1 MKLDLLLNK
10 VDVLN
15 IVGDTNIEISNIQLD
30 SRNISKGD
38 MFIALSGTQKSGNE
52 FIQSAIIN
60 GAKAIIC
67 HNTPSIYSEN
77 VTYIL
82 VNDSNDVLSEVSNN
96 FYDFPSKKLE
106 IIGVTGTN
114 GKTSI
119 VSLLHQ
125 LFSIRG
131 YKCGLIST
139 IENIIDKKKY
149 VSTHTTPD
157 ILQINFL
164 LNKMVE
170 VGCSYCFMEVSSHAL
185 DQNRIKG
192 LNFKIAVFT
201 NITHDHL
208 DYHKSFKN
216 YLNTKKSFFDNLE
229 KTSIALI
236 NSDDKN
242 ANVMMQNSS
251 AEKYTYSLQSISDYK
266 CKIIESD
273 FDGMLLE
280 VDNYKIWVKL
290 VGKFNA
296 YNLLAVYSVSKLLD
310 GETDEILQA
319 LSIVSSAEGR
329 FQTLKSDNNIVF
341 IIDYAHTEDAL
352 QNVLSTINSIR
363 KKHQNLITVFGC
375 GGDRD
380 RLKRPLMTNVAC
392 KLSSQVI
399 ITSDNPRNENIN
411 DIISDMLTG
420 ISEQNIEKTIVIND
434 RKQAIKTAFKL
445 AKSSDIILVAGKG
458 HEKFQEISGVKTSFD
473 DKHEILK
480 LINKNIN

>member
-1 MKLDLLLNK
+1 MKLDLLLHK
-10 VDVLN
+10 VDVLD
-15 IVGDTNIEISNIQLD
+15 IIGDTNITISNIQLD
-30 SRNISKGD
+30 SRKISKGE
-38 MFIALSGTQKSGNE
+38 MFIALAGTQKSGDE
-52 FIQSAIIN
+52 FIKSAIKN
-60 GAKAIIC
+60 GAKAIVC
-67 HNTPSIYSEN
+67 HNIPKNYFEN

-82 VNDSNDVLSEVSNN
+82 VNDSNDALSIISNN

-106 IIGVTGTN
+106 IVGVTGTN

-139 IENIIDKKKY
+139 IENIIDQEKY
-149 VSTHTTPD
+149 ISTHTTPD

-164 LNKMVE
+164 LSKMVDL
-170 VGCSYCFMEVSSHAL
+170 GCSYCFMEVSSHAL
-185 DQNRIKG
+185 HQNRIKG
-192 LNFKIAVFT
+192 LTFKIAVFT

-216 YLNTKKSFFDNLE
+216 YLNVKKSFFDNLE
-229 KTSIALI
+229 KNAIALI

-242 ANVMMQNSS
+242 ADVMMQNSLAS
-251 AEKYTYSLQSISDYK
+251 KYTYSLQSISDFK

-280 VDNYKIWVKL
+280 IDNYKIWVKL

-296 YNLLAVYSVSKLLD
+296 YNLLAVYSVSKLCK
-310 GETDEILQA
+310 GETDDILKG
-319 LSIVSSAEGR
+319 LSMISSAEGR
-329 FQTLKSDNNIVF
+329 FQTLKSDDNIVF

-363 KKHQNLITVFGC
+363 KKNQNLITVFGC

-380 RLKRPLMTNVAC
+380 KLKRPLMTNVAC
-392 KLSSQVI
+392 ELSSQVI
-399 ITSDNPRNENIN
+399 ITSDNPRNENMS
-411 DIISDMLTG
+411 DIVSDMLTD
-420 ISEQNIEKTIVIND
+420 ISEQNIEKTIVIDD
-434 RKQAIKTAFKL
+434 RKQAIKTAFRL
-445 AKSSDIILVAGKG
+445 AKSNDIILVAGKG
-458 HEKFQEISGVKTSFD
+458 HEKFQEISEVKTPFD
-473 DKHEILK
+473 DKQEILK
-480 LINKNIN
+480 LINQNIN

>member
-1 MKLDLLLNK
+1 MKLDLLLYK
-10 VDVLN
+10 VDVLD
-15 IVGDTNIEISNIQLD
+15 IIGDTNIEISNIQLD
-30 SRNISKGD
+30 SRNISTGE
-38 MFIALSGTQKSGNE
+38 MFIALAGTRKSGDE

-67 HNTPSIYSEN
+67 HNTPSTCSEN

-82 VNDSNDVLSEVSNN
+82 VNDSNKVLSVVSNN

-131 YKCGLIST
+131 FKCGLIST
-139 IENIIDKKKY
+139 IENIIDQEKY
-149 VSTHTTPD
+149 ISTHTTPD

-164 LNKMVE
+164 LSKMVE
-170 VGCSYCFMEVSSHAL
+170 HGCSHCFMEVSSHAL

-229 KTSIALI
+229 KTAIALI

-242 ANVMMQNSS
+242 ADVMMQNSL

-280 VDNYKIWVKL
+280 VDNYKVWVKL

-296 YNLLAVYSVSKLLD
+296 YNLLAVYSVSKLLEGD
-310 GETDEILQA
+310 TDEILQA

-352 QNVLSTINSIR
+352 KSVLSTINSIR
-363 KKHQNLITVFGC
+363 KKNQNLITVFGC

-399 ITSDNPRNENIN
+399 ITSDNPRNENIS

-420 ISEQNIEKTIVIND
+420 INEQNIEKTIVIND
-434 RKQAIKTAFKL
+434 RKQAIKTAFRL
-445 AKSSDIILVAGKG
+445 AKSNDIILVAGKG
-458 HEKFQEISGVKTSFD
+458 HEKFQEISEVKIPFD
-473 DKHEILK
+473 DKQEILK

>member
-10 VDVLN
+10 VDVLD

-82 VNDSNDVLSEVSNN
+82 VNDSNDILSEVSNN

-280 VDNYKIWVKL
+280 LDNYKIWVKL

-399 ITSDNPRNENIN
+399 ITSDNPRNENIS
-411 DIISDMLTG
+411 DIVSDMLTG

>member
-30 SRNISKGD
+30 SRNISKGE
-38 MFIALSGTQKSGNE
+38 MFIALAGTRKRGDE

-67 HNTPSIYSEN
+67 DNTPSTYSEN

-82 VNDSNDVLSEVSNN
+82 VNDSNDVLSEISNN
-96 FYDFPSKKLE
+96 FYDFPSKKLKV
-106 IIGVTGTN
+106 IGVTGTN

-139 IENIIDKKKY
+139 IENIIDQKKY
-149 VSTHTTPD
+149 ISTHTTPD

-164 LNKMVE
+164 LSKMVE
-170 VGCSYCFMEVSSHAL
+170 IGCSYCFMEVSSHAL

-229 KTSIALI
+229 KTAIALI

-242 ANVMMQNSS
+242 ANVMMQNSL

-280 VDNYKIWVKL
+280 VDNYKTWVKL

-296 YNLLAVYSVSKLLD
+296 YNLLAVYSVSRLLG
-310 GETDEILQA
+310 GEKHEILQA
-319 LSIVSSAEGR
+319 LSTVSSAEGR
-329 FQTLKSDNNIVF
+329 FQTLKLDNNIVF

-352 QNVLSTINSIR
+352 RNVLSTINSIR
-363 KKHQNLITVFGC
+363 KRNQNLITVFGC

-380 RLKRPLMTNVAC
+380 SSKRPLMTNVAC

-399 ITSDNPRNENIN
+399 ITSDNPRNENIS

-420 ISEQNIEKTIVIND
+420 ISEQNIEKIIVIND

-458 HEKFQEISGVKTSFD
+458 HEKFQEISGVKTPFD
-473 DKHEILK
+473 DKQEILK

>member
-1 MKLDLLLNK
+1 MKLDLLLYK
-10 VDVLN
+10 VDVLD
-15 IVGDTNIEISNIQLD
+15 IIGDTNIEISNIQLD
-30 SRNISKGD
+30 SRNISTGE
-38 MFIALSGTQKSGNE
+38 MFIALAGTRKSGDE

-67 HNTPSIYSEN
+67 DNTPSTYSEN

-82 VNDSNDVLSEVSNN
+82 VNDSNDVLSEISNN

-106 IIGVTGTN
+106 IVGVTGTN

-131 YKCGLIST
+131 FKCGLIST
-139 IENIIDKKKY
+139 IENIIDQEKY
-149 VSTHTTPD
+149 ISTHTTPD

-164 LNKMVE
+164 LSKMVE
-170 VGCSYCFMEVSSHAL
+170 HGCSHCFMEVSSHAL

-229 KTSIALI
+229 KTAIALI

-242 ANVMMQNSS
+242 ADVIMQNSL

-280 VDNYKIWVKL
+280 VDNYKVWVKL

-296 YNLLAVYSVSKLLD
+296 YNLLAVYSVSKLLEGD
-310 GETDEILQA
+310 TDEILQA

-352 QNVLSTINSIR
+352 KNVLSTINSIR
-363 KKHQNLITVFGC
+363 KKNQNLITVFGC

-399 ITSDNPRNENIN
+399 ITSDNPRNENIS

-420 ISEQNIEKTIVIND
+420 INEQNIEKTIVIND
-434 RKQAIKTAFKL
+434 RKQAIKTAFRL
-445 AKSSDIILVAGKG
+445 AKSNDIILVAGKG
-458 HEKFQEISGVKTSFD
+458 HEKFQEISEVKIPFD
-473 DKHEILK
+473 DKQEILK

>member
-1 MKLDLLLNK
+1 M
-10 VDVLN
+10 
-15 IVGDTNIEISNIQLD
+15 
-30 SRNISKGD
+30 
-38 MFIALSGTQKSGNE
+38 
-52 FIQSAIIN
+52 
-60 GAKAIIC
+60 C
-67 HNTPSIYSEN
+67 HNIPSNYCEN
-77 VTYIL
+77 ITYIL
-82 VNDSNDVLSEVSNN
+82 VNDSSNALSIISNN

-106 IIGVTGTN
+106 IVGVTGTN

-139 IENIIDKKKY
+139 IENIIDQEKY
-149 VSTHTTPD
+149 ISTHTTPD

-164 LNKMVE
+164 LSKMVE
-170 VGCSYCFMEVSSHAL
+170 LGCSYCFMEVSSHAL

-192 LNFKIAVFT
+192 LTFKIAVFT

-216 YLNTKKSFFDNLE
+216 YLSVKKSFFDNLE
-229 KTSIALI
+229 KKSIALI

-242 ANVMMQNSS
+242 ADVMMQNSL
-251 AEKYTYSLQSISDYK
+251 ATKYTYSLQSISDFK

-280 VDNYKIWVKL
+280 IDNYKIWVKL

-296 YNLLAVYSVSKLLD
+296 YNLLAVYSVSKLFK
-310 GETDEILQA
+310 GETDDILKG
-319 LSIVSSAEGR
+319 LSMISSAEGR
-329 FQTLKSDNNIVF
+329 FQTLISDDIIIF

-363 KKHQNLITVFGC
+363 KKNQNLITVFGC

-380 RLKRPLMTNVAC
+380 KLKRPLMTNVAC
-392 KLSSQVI
+392 ELSSQVI
-399 ITSDNPRNENIN
+399 ITSDNPRNENMS
-411 DIISDMLTG
+411 DIISDMLTD
-420 ISEQNIEKTIVIND
+420 ISEQNIEKTIVIDD
-434 RKQAIKTAFKL
+434 RRQAIKTAFRL
-445 AKSSDIILVAGKG
+445 AKSNDIILVAGKG
-458 HEKFQEISGVKTSFD
+458 HEKFQEILDVKTPFD
-473 DKHEILK
+473 DKQEILK
-480 LINKNIN
+480 LINQNIN

>member
-38 MFIALSGTQKSGNE
+38 MFIALAGTQKSGDE

-82 VNDSNDVLSEVSNN
+82 VNDSNDILSEVSNN

-229 KTSIALI
+229 KTAIALI

-280 VDNYKIWVKL
+280 LDNYKIWVKL

>member
-38 MFIALSGTQKSGNE
+38 MFIALAGTQKSGDE

-229 KTSIALI
+229 KTAIALI

-280 VDNYKIWVKL
+280 LDNYKIWVKL

>member
-10 VDVLN
+10 VDVLD
-15 IVGDTNIEISNIQLD
+15 IIGDTNIEISNIQLD
-30 SRNISKGD
+30 SRNISKGE
-38 MFIALSGTQKSGNE
+38 MFIALAGTQKSGDE
-52 FIQSAIIN
+52 FIQSAIVN

-67 HNTPSIYSEN
+67 HNTPSTCSEN

-82 VNDSNDVLSEVSNN
+82 VNDSNDALSVVSNN
-96 FYDFPSKKLE
+96 FYDFPSKKIE

-139 IENIIDKKKY
+139 IENIIDQEKY
-149 VSTHTTPD
+149 ISTHTTPD

-164 LNKMVE
+164 LSKMVE
-170 VGCSYCFMEVSSHAL
+170 LGCSYCFMEVSSHAL

-229 KTSIALI
+229 KTAIALI
-236 NSDDKN
+236 NRDDKN
-242 ANVMMQNSS
+242 ADVMMQNSL
-251 AEKYTYSLQSISDYK
+251 AKKYTYSLQSISDYK

-280 VDNYKIWVKL
+280 LDNYKIWVKL

-296 YNLLAVYSVSKLLD
+296 YNLLAVYSVSKLLEGD
-310 GETDEILQA
+310 TDEILQA
-319 LSIVSSAEGR
+319 LSIVSSAKGR
-329 FQTLKSDNNIVF
+329 FQTLKSVNNIVF

-363 KKHQNLITVFGC
+363 KKNQNLITVFGC

-399 ITSDNPRNENIN
+399 ITSDNPRNENIR

-434 RKQAIKTAFKL
+434 RKQAIKTAFRL
-445 AKSSDIILVAGKG
+445 AKSNDIILVAGKG
-458 HEKFQEISGVKTSFD
+458 HEKFQEVSEVKIPFD
-473 DKHEILK
+473 DKQEILK

>member
-1 MKLDLLLNK
+1 MKLDLLLYK
-10 VDVLN
+10 VDVLD
-15 IVGDTNIEISNIQLD
+15 IIGDTNIEISNIQLD
-30 SRNISKGD
+30 SRNISTGE
-38 MFIALSGTQKSGNE
+38 MFIALAGTRKSGDE

-67 HNTPSIYSEN
+67 HNTPSTCSEN

-82 VNDSNDVLSEVSNN
+82 VNDSNKVLSVVSNN

-106 IIGVTGTN
+106 IVGVTGTN

-131 YKCGLIST
+131 FKCGLIST
-139 IENIIDKKKY
+139 IENIIDKEKY
-149 VSTHTTPD
+149 ISTHTTPD

-164 LNKMVE
+164 LSKMVE
-170 VGCSYCFMEVSSHAL
+170 HGCSHCFMEVSSHAL

-229 KTSIALI
+229 KTAIALI

-242 ANVMMQNSS
+242 ADVIMQNSL

-280 VDNYKIWVKL
+280 VDNYKVWVKL

-296 YNLLAVYSVSKLLD
+296 YNLLAVYSVSKLLEGD
-310 GETDEILQA
+310 TDEILQA

-352 QNVLSTINSIR
+352 KNVLSTINSIR
-363 KKHQNLITVFGC
+363 KKNQNLITVFGC

-399 ITSDNPRNENIN
+399 ITSDNPRNENIS
-411 DIISDMLTG
+411 DIISDMLTS
-420 ISEQNIEKTIVIND
+420 INEQNIEKTIVIND
-434 RKQAIKTAFKL
+434 RKQAIKTAFRL
-445 AKSSDIILVAGKG
+445 AKSNDIILVAGKG
-458 HEKFQEISGVKTSFD
+458 HEKFQEISEVKIPFD
-473 DKHEILK
+473 DKQEILK

>member
-1 MKLDLLLNK
+1 
-10 VDVLN
+10 
-15 IVGDTNIEISNIQLD
+15 
-30 SRNISKGD
+30 
-38 MFIALSGTQKSGNE
+38 
-52 FIQSAIIN
+52 
-60 GAKAIIC
+60 
-67 HNTPSIYSEN
+67 
-77 VTYIL
+77 
-82 VNDSNDVLSEVSNN
+82 
-96 FYDFPSKKLE
+96 
-106 IIGVTGTN
+106 
-114 GKTSI
+114 
-119 VSLLHQ
+119 
-125 LFSIRG
+125 
-131 YKCGLIST
+131 
-139 IENIIDKKKY
+139 
-149 VSTHTTPD
+149 
-157 ILQINFL
+157 
-164 LNKMVE
+164 
-170 VGCSYCFMEVSSHAL
+170 MEVSSHAL

-229 KTSIALI
+229 KTAIALI

-242 ANVMMQNSS
+242 ADVMMQNSL

-280 VDNYKIWVKL
+280 LDNYKIWVKL

-329 FQTLKSDNNIVF
+329 FQTLKLDNNIVC

-352 QNVLSTINSIR
+352 RNVLSTINSIR
-363 KKHQNLITVFGC
+363 KKNQNLITVFGC

-380 RLKRPLMTNVAC
+380 RSKRPLMTNVAC

-399 ITSDNPRNENIN
+399 ITSDNPRNENIS

-458 HEKFQEISGVKTSFD
+458 HEKFQEISGVKTPFD
-473 DKHEILK
+473 DKQEILK

>member
-1 MKLDLLLNK
+1 MKLDLLLYK
-10 VDVLN
+10 VDVLD
-15 IVGDTNIEISNIQLD
+15 IIGDTNIEISNIQLD
-30 SRNISKGD
+30 SRNISTGE
-38 MFIALSGTQKSGNE
+38 MFIALAGTRKSGDE

-67 HNTPSIYSEN
+67 HNTPSTCSEN

-82 VNDSNDVLSEVSNN
+82 VNDSNKVLSVVSNN

-131 YKCGLIST
+131 FKCGLIST
-139 IENIIDKKKY
+139 IENIIDQEKY
-149 VSTHTTPD
+149 ISTHTTPD

-164 LNKMVE
+164 LSKMVE
-170 VGCSYCFMEVSSHAL
+170 HGCSHCFMEVSSHAL

-229 KTSIALI
+229 KTAIALI

-242 ANVMMQNSS
+242 ADVIMQNSL

-280 VDNYKIWVKL
+280 VDNYKVWVKL

-296 YNLLAVYSVSKLLD
+296 YNLLAVYSVSKLLEGD
-310 GETDEILQA
+310 TDEILQA

-352 QNVLSTINSIR
+352 KSVLSTINSIR
-363 KKHQNLITVFGC
+363 KKNQNLITVFGC

-399 ITSDNPRNENIN
+399 ITSDNPRNENIS

-420 ISEQNIEKTIVIND
+420 INEQNIEKTIVIND
-434 RKQAIKTAFKL
+434 RKQAIKTAFRL
-445 AKSSDIILVAGKG
+445 AKSNDIILVAGKG
-458 HEKFQEISGVKTSFD
+458 HEKFQEISEVKIPFD
-473 DKHEILK
+473 DKQEILK

>member
-10 VDVLN
+10 VDVLD
-15 IVGDTNIEISNIQLD
+15 IVGDTNIEVSNIQLD
-30 SRNISKGD
+30 SRNISKGE
-38 MFIALSGTQKSGNE
+38 MFIALAGTRKRGDE

-67 HNTPSIYSEN
+67 DNTPSTYSEN

-82 VNDSNDVLSEVSNN
+82 VNDSNDVLSEISNN

-125 LFSIRG
+125 LFSIQG

-139 IENIIDKKKY
+139 IENIIDQKKY
-149 VSTHTTPD
+149 ISTHTTPD

-164 LNKMVE
+164 LSKMVE
-170 VGCSYCFMEVSSHAL
+170 IGCSYCFMEVSSHAL

-192 LNFKIAVFT
+192 LNFKVAVFT

-229 KTSIALI
+229 KTAIALI

-242 ANVMMQNSS
+242 ANVMMQNSL

-280 VDNYKIWVKL
+280 VDNYKTWVKL
-290 VGKFNA
+290 V
-296 YNLLAVYSVSKLLD
+296 
-310 GETDEILQA
+310 
-319 LSIVSSAEGR
+319 
-329 FQTLKSDNNIVF
+329 
-341 IIDYAHTEDAL
+341 
-352 QNVLSTINSIR
+352 
-363 KKHQNLITVFGC
+363 
-375 GGDRD
+375 
-380 RLKRPLMTNVAC
+380 
-392 KLSSQVI
+392 
-399 ITSDNPRNENIN
+399 
-411 DIISDMLTG
+411 
-420 ISEQNIEKTIVIND
+420 
-434 RKQAIKTAFKL
+434 
-445 AKSSDIILVAGKG
+445 
-458 HEKFQEISGVKTSFD
+458 
-473 DKHEILK
+473 
-480 LINKNIN
+480 

>member
-1 MKLDLLLNK
+1 MKLDLLLYK
-10 VDVLN
+10 VDVLD
-15 IVGDTNIEISNIQLD
+15 IIGDTNIEISNIQLD
-30 SRNISKGD
+30 SRNISKGE
-38 MFIALSGTQKSGNE
+38 MFIALAGTRKSGDE

-67 HNTPSIYSEN
+67 HNIPSTCSEN

-82 VNDSNDVLSEVSNN
+82 VNDSNKVLSVVSNN

-106 IIGVTGTN
+106 IVGVTGTN

-131 YKCGLIST
+131 FKCGLIST
-139 IENIIDKKKY
+139 IENIIDQEKY
-149 VSTHTTPD
+149 ISTHTTPD

-164 LNKMVE
+164 LSKMVE
-170 VGCSYCFMEVSSHAL
+170 HGCSHCFMEVSSHAL

-229 KTSIALI
+229 KTAIALI

-242 ANVMMQNSS
+242 ADVMMQNSL

-280 VDNYKIWVKL
+280 VDNYKVWVKL

-296 YNLLAVYSVSKLLD
+296 YNLLAVYSVSKLLEGD
-310 GETDEILQA
+310 TDEILQA

-352 QNVLSTINSIR
+352 KSVLSTINSIR
-363 KKHQNLITVFGC
+363 KKNQNLITVFGC

-399 ITSDNPRNENIN
+399 ITSDNPRNENIS
-411 DIISDMLTG
+411 DIISDMLTS
-420 ISEQNIEKTIVIND
+420 INEQNIEKTIVIND
-434 RKQAIKTAFKL
+434 RKQAIKTAFRL
-445 AKSSDIILVAGKG
+445 AKSNDIILVAGKG
-458 HEKFQEISGVKTSFD
+458 HEKFQEISEVKIPFD
-473 DKHEILK
+473 DKQEILK

>member
-1 MKLDLLLNK
+1 MKLDLLLYK
-10 VDVLN
+10 VDVLD
-15 IVGDTNIEISNIQLD
+15 IIGDIDIEISNIQLD
-30 SRNISKGD
+30 SRKISKGD
-38 MFIALSGTQKSGNE
+38 MFIALTGTRKSGDE

-60 GAKAIIC
+60 EAKAIVCNNI
-67 HNTPSIYSEN
+67 PSTCSEN

-82 VNDSNDVLSEVSNN
+82 VNDSNNALSVISNN
-96 FYDFPSKKLE
+96 FYGFPSKKLE

-139 IENIIDKKKY
+139 IENIIDQEKY
-149 VSTHTTPD
+149 ISTHTTPD

-164 LNKMVE
+164 LSKMVE
-170 VGCSYCFMEVSSHAL
+170 LGCSHCFMEVSSHAL

-201 NITHDHL
+201 NISHDHL

-229 KTSIALI
+229 KTAIALI

-242 ANVMMQNSS
+242 ADVMMQNSL

-280 VDNYKIWVKL
+280 LDNYKIWVKL

-296 YNLLAVYSVSKLLD
+296 YNLLAVYSVSKLLEGD
-310 GETDEILQA
+310 TDEILQA

-363 KKHQNLITVFGC
+363 KKNQNLITVFGC

-399 ITSDNPRNENIN
+399 ITSDNPRNENIS
-411 DIISDMLTG
+411 DIVSDMLTG

-434 RKQAIKTAFKL
+434 RKQAIKTAFRL
-445 AKSSDIILVAGKG
+445 AKSNDIILVAGKG
-458 HEKFQEISGVKTSFD
+458 HEKFQEISEVKIPFD
-473 DKHEILK
+473 DKQEILK

>member
-10 VDVLN
+10 VDVLD
-15 IVGDTNIEISNIQLD
+15 IIGDTNIEISNIQLD
-30 SRNISKGD
+30 SRNISKGE
-38 MFIALSGTQKSGNE
+38 MFIALAGTQKSGDE

-67 HNTPSIYSEN
+67 HNTPKTYSEN

-82 VNDSNDVLSEVSNN
+82 VNDSNDALSVISNN

-114 GKTSI
+114 GKSSI

-139 IENIIDKKKY
+139 IENIIDQEKY
-149 VSTHTTPD
+149 ISTHTTPD

-170 VGCSYCFMEVSSHAL
+170 LGCSYCFMEVSSHAL
-185 DQNRIKG
+185 DQKRIKG
-192 LNFKIAVFT
+192 LNFKIAVFS
-201 NITHDHL
+201 NLTHDHL

-229 KTSIALI
+229 KTAIALI

-242 ANVMMQNSS
+242 ANVMMQNSL

-280 VDNYKIWVKL
+280 LDNYKIWVKL

-296 YNLLAVYSVSKLLD
+296 YNLLAVYSVSKLLK
-310 GETDEILQA
+310 GNTDEILQA
-319 LSIVSSAEGR
+319 LSLVSSAEGR

-341 IIDYAHTEDAL
+341 VIDYAHTEDAL

-363 KKHQNLITVFGC
+363 KKNQNLITVFGC

-399 ITSDNPRNENIN
+399 ITSDNPRNENIS
-411 DIISDMLTG
+411 DIISEMLTG

-434 RKQAIKTAFKL
+434 RKQAIKTAFRL
-445 AKSSDIILVAGKG
+445 AKSNDIILVAGKG
-458 HEKFQEISGVKTSFD
+458 HEKFQEISGVKIPFD
-473 DKHEILK
+473 DKKEILK